1 MHDFV
6 LSSATVT
13 SASTAARRASVMA
26 LDAIEGDPG
35 FLPRTCNCRA
45 NNTVKR
51 RAKKSTKAA
60 FLDVDDVDEKTV
72 ESVLG

>member
-1 MHDFV
+1 
-6 LSSATVT
+6 
-13 SASTAARRASVMA
+13 MA